1 MIRVSTI
8 KVVFV
13 VMLLVIV
20 GFLFMK
26 NNISNYY
33 ERPMTIRSTPSH
45 HNEKMWRFKRTI
57 IDIRYTKGAVKKVS
71 SKEKAFSG

>member
-33 ERPMTIRSTPSH
+33 ERPMTIRSSTTNQS
-45 HNEKMWRFKRTI
+45 EK
-57 IDIRYTKGAVKKVS
+57 IDVESVNNNSY
-71 SKEKAFSG
+71 